1 MDEAALR
8 EALNDLDAGALDR
21 LKAAIEDR
29 QAVLDVSP
37 LSKAIA
43 STSTVLE
50 RRPYGSGVLQLE
62 TRAYKR
68 KDGQVSERGP
78 YWYFHYREDGRQ
90 KTLYVGNTEDPE
102 TAVRAKLG

>member
-21 LKAAIEDR
+21 LKAAIEER

-43 STSTVLE
+43 STSTVLG

-62 TRAYKR
+62 TRTYKR
-68 KDGQVSERGP
+68 KDSQVSERGP

-102 TAVRAKLG
+102 TAVGAKLG